1 MTNGIKFLLITAF
14 NHIQLLPSTQATDLA
29 FHVYDKNRAANQR
42 KKHFFSKTE
51 IYEKEEKKSTKNKQ
65 EVECLFFVHLH
76 KNHVHERNLLSF
88 PISSHLP
95 LTNFLL
101 PLSYARFPPSLRSC
115 SFPKLPLFIK
125 TNSSHLLRVRRVFQ
139 WKNGKIL
146 CLSSKCSHLYVYA
159 SIITTQ

>member
-1 MTNGIKFLLITAF
+1 MI
-14 NHIQLLPSTQATDLA
+14 
-29 FHVYDKNRAANQR
+29 
-42 KKHFFSKTE
+42 KTE
-51 IYEKEEKKSTKNKQ
+51 QLSSQGDISFPKQRATKKKEKSLQRIKKKSN
-65 EVECLFFVHLH
+65 LFFVHLH

-101 PLSYARFPPSLRSC
+101 PLSYERFPPSLRSC